1 MRVDL
6 HLPVAALMPIRA
18 RRAPRGADPSAA
30 AVHAEGRAKIPGGAI
45 AYTTA
50 GTGEPLLLVHG
61 LGGTRRSWRH
71 MISEL
76 AATHTVIAPDLPGH
90 GESDPPAGDY
100 SLGAHAAALR
110 DLLVALGH
118 TRASIAGHS
127 LGGGIALQFAY
138 QFPDRTNR
146 ILLISSGGLGPEIAP
161 LLRAVTLP
169 GAQSIVAGLAHLPD
183 GLTRLLLPAISVLT
197 GQLARQDA
205 RIIAEGL
212 RDLAGSHQRRA
223 FVRTARTVIDW
234 RGQSV
239 SASRQLGLLADFP
252 VLIAWGS
259 NDKIIPP
266 HHHQALARQL
276 PNARTVEISD
286 AGHYPHETDA
296 ARLLPPIQHFLQST
310 AAFHYT
316 ETRWRQLLTQL
327 DRDQRDEDRMRT
339 PPRATG
345 IRCRPPRG
353 LAASTL
359 HPRPRPIVSRPR
371 LGST

>member
-1 MRVDL
+1 MALVRPLVHGLRCDDL
-6 HLPVAALMPIRA
+6 RLPVAALMPRTGGRSA
-18 RRAPRGADPSAA
+18 RGADLAA
-30 AVHAEGRAKIPGGAI
+30 AGACAEGRARIPGGAI

-71 MISEL
+71 VISAL

-100 SLGAHAAALR
+100 SLGAHAAALLV
-110 DLLVALGH
+110 LLVGQGH
-118 TRASIAGHS
+118 ARASIAGHS

-146 ILLISSGGLGPEIAP
+146 ILLISSGGLGAEIAP

-169 GAQSIVAGLAHLPD
+169 GAERVVGGLAHLPD
-183 GLTRLLLPAISVLT
+183 GVTRRLLPAMSVLT
-197 GQLARQDA
+197 GQVARQDA
-205 RIIAEGL
+205 QIVAEGL
-212 RDLAGSHQRRA
+212 RDLAGPRQRRA
-223 FVRTARTVIDW
+223 LIRTARTVIDW

-239 SASRQLGLLADFP
+239 SAARQLVLLADFP

-259 NDKIIPP
+259 NDRIIPS

-276 PNARTVEISD
+276 PNARMVEISG

-296 ARLLPPIQHFLQST
+296 ARLLPPIHDFLRST
-310 AAFHYT
+310 APFHYT
-316 ETRWRQLLTQL
+316 ETRWRQLLTQP
-327 DRDQRDEDRMRT
+327 DRNQRDHEGVRSAGAAART
-339 PPRATG
+339 RSIPARRDGPDSLPTAG
-345 IRCRPPRG
+345 
-353 LAASTL
+353 
-359 HPRPRPIVSRPR
+359 
-371 LGST
+371 